1 MLRNHETVK
10 FCFGYSP
17 AAEVFHNY
25 APNILQIKDNCIFL
39 HLTSV
44 LQVVIMTTNKSK
56 LHFLR
61 RLFFLIL
68 LSLTILFKGFAV
80 AQDQTVLVPS
90 SDTLLNHEEK
100 SKGHGEE
107 KFNAGE
113 MILEHV
119 VDNHEW
125 HIAEIGTLHLT
136 IPLPIILLY
145 DGKITT
151 FCSSRFH
158 NEQGIYEGFKLEKE
172 GPHKG
177 KIVRA
182 SEEEN
187 VAGAPKVYDFSI
199 TKTVLAILMSS
210 AFLLIIFLSVA
221 GAYKRN
227 VGKAPKGLQSLL
239 EPLIIFIR
247 DDIAKSSIGEK
258 RYEKFMPFLLTVFFF
273 IFFNNLLGLVPLFPG
288 GANVTGNIAVTLVM
302 AAFTFVITT
311 INGNK
316 HYWVDIINT
325 PGVPWWLKI
334 PLPLMPVVEIIGII
348 TKPFVLMVRL
358 FANITAGHIIVLGF
372 VSLIFIFGAISAA
385 LGIGVSVISVAF
397 MLFMDVLELLVAF
410 IQAYVFTLLSA
421 LYFGLA
427 TIEPEH
433 H

>member
-1 MLRNHETVK
+1 MTASKSYIPVLR
-10 FCFGYSP
+10 CFAFYL
-17 AAEVFHNY
+17 VFG
-25 APNILQIKDNCIFL
+25 LIFA
-39 HLTSV
+39 SR
-44 LQVVIMTTNKSK
+44 I
-56 LHFLR
+56 
-61 RLFFLIL
+61 
-68 LSLTILFKGFAV
+68 FASG
-80 AQDQTVLVPS
+80 QDQTMLVPANDS
-90 SDTLLNHEEK
+90 VFEQSAK
-100 SKGHGEE
+100 SESHSGE

-113 MILEHV
+113 MIMEHV

-125 HIAEIGTLHLT
+125 HIAEIGSLHLT

-145 DGKITT
+145 DGKLYS

-158 NEQGIYEGFKLEKE
+158 NETHSYLGFKLESE

-182 SEEEN
+182 GAHDH
-187 VAGAPKVYDFSI
+187 VAAKGPSVYDFSI

-210 AFLLIIFLSVA
+210 FLLILIFISVA
-221 GAYKRN
+221 RASKRN
-227 VGKAPKGLQSLL
+227 KDKAPSGLQSLL
-239 EPLIIFIR
+239 EPLIIFVR

-258 RYEKFMPFLLTVFFF
+258 KYEKFMPFLLTVFFF
-273 IFFNNLLGLVPLFPG
+273 IFFNNLFGLIPFFPG

-302 AAFTFVITT
+302 AVFTFVITT
-311 INGNK
+311 ISGNK

-325 PGVPWWLKI
+325 PGVPWWLKL
-334 PLPLMPVVEIIGII
+334 PLPLMPIVEIIGII
-348 TKPFVLMVRL
+348 TKPFVLMIRL

-372 VSLIFIFGAISAA
+372 ISLIFIFGEMSAA
-385 LGIGVSVISVAF
+385 IGYGVSVFSVAF
-397 MLFMDVLELLVAF
+397 MIFMNLLELLVAF

>member
-1 MLRNHETVK
+1 MTAIRSYMPYLRFPVL
-10 FCFGYSP
+10 GL
-17 AAEVFHNY
+17 
-25 APNILQIKDNCIFL
+25 IIGFL
-39 HLTSV
+39 FISRMFASV
-44 LQVVIMTTNKSK
+44 
-56 LHFLR
+56 
-61 RLFFLIL
+61 
-68 LSLTILFKGFAV
+68 
-80 AQDQTVLVPS
+80 QDHTVLVPA
-90 SDTLLNHEEK
+90 SDSVFEQPGKTE
-100 SKGHGEE
+100 GHAGE

-113 MILEHV
+113 MIMEHV

-125 HIAEIGTLHLT
+125 HVAEIGSLHLT

-145 DGKITT
+145 DGKLYT

-158 NEQGIYEGFKLEKE
+158 NETHSYLGFKLEQE

-182 SEEEN
+182 GESSHAEAEGP
-187 VAGAPKVYDFSI
+187 AVYDFSI
-199 TKTVLAILMSS
+199 TKIVLAILMSS
-210 AFLLIIFLSVA
+210 MLLILVFISVA
-221 GAYKRN
+221 RSYTRN
-227 VGKAPKGLQSLL
+227 RGKAPSGLQSFL

-258 RYEKFMPFLLTVFFF
+258 KYEKFMPFLLTVFFF
-273 IFFNNLLGLVPLFPG
+273 IFFNNLFGLIPFFPG

-302 AAFTFVITT
+302 AVFTFIITT
-311 INGNK
+311 VNGNK

-325 PGVPWWLKI
+325 PGVPWWLKLPI
-334 PLPLMPVVEIIGII
+334 PLMPVVEIIGII
-348 TKPFVLMVRL
+348 TKPFVLMIRL

-372 VSLIFIFGAISAA
+372 ISLIFIFGEMNAAI
-385 LGIGVSVISVAF
+385 GYGVSVFSVAF
-397 MLFMDVLELLVAF
+397 MIFMNLLELLVAF